1 MEEVWSFS
9 ADLTGTGMGVTS
21 ILNMGSLAGAGQ
33 APAMFLLQSNPLS
46 TPFAPI
52 ILMVVIFYLVLF
64 LPMRRRQKKTDQ
76 MLQSLKNGDNV
87 VTNGGVIGTIV
98 TLGES
103 DNTVTLRVKPDNV
116 KIEFARSA
124 ITGLLTEDEEKK

>member
-1 MEEVWSFS
+1 
-9 ADLTGTGMGVTS
+9 
-21 ILNMGSLAGAGQ
+21 
-33 APAMFLLQSNPLS
+33 
-46 TPFAPI
+46 
-52 ILMVVIFYLVLF
+52 MVVIFYLVLF